1 MSKTSPFLFDEY
13 FASGKAE
20 SISPFLKPR
29 SRKVAK
35 NLDLKSSLA
44 SAFFLALSFILSF
57 FQRDLSAIS
66 LCIVYFLAGTPAL
79 IHTIK
84 DLRSLE
90 INIDVLMTLAA
101 LLSFFIGSQMEG
113 ALLLVLFSLSHSME
127 HAVSAK
133 AKGALHKLNE
143 LTPHFATVISDD
155 GTHFEKAVREISPG
169 EKILIKA
176 GETVPLDGK
185 VLSGSSFLNLV
196 HLTGESLPI
205 PKKSEDMVQ
214 AGSKNLDGSL
224 TVEVAKSS
232 SESTLSRIVKLM
244 EEAQESKPRLQR
256 FFDRFGRVYATSI
269 IGISAFFAFILPLFG
284 LAFLGPEGAL
294 YRALA
299 FLIAASPCAL
309 IIATPTAYLASMSAC
324 ARRGILLKGGV
335 TLDALSECKRIAF
348 DKTGTLTTGKLKLIQ
363 ITPHSPDALSIAAA
377 LESHAHHPIAD
388 AIITKAKEEN
398 LALPKLT
405 QFESKAG
412 YGLMGEV
419 EGKRVAIGHAAFI
432 ESLLGKSPE
441 FESQGKMVTLLLLG
455 NQIYTFHF
463 EDELRES
470 TATALQ
476 NLSKYELYMF
486 TGDHEESAKNI
497 AHLTGIQN
505 YKANLRPDDKLRLI
519 AEISDQSPLA
529 MVGDGI
535 NDAPALARA
544 HVGISLGTIG
554 SDTAIEA
561 SDIVILNDDLSSLSW
576 LTKKA
581 KKTMSI
587 VRQNLVLALGVI
599 ALATTPALL
608 GLVPLWMA
616 VLLHEGGTIIVGL
629 NSLRLLKRS

>member
-1 MSKTSPFLFDEY
+1 MSSYTFDEY

-20 SISPFLKPR
+20 SVSPFLKPR
-29 SRKVAK
+29 SRKIAK
-35 NLDLKSSLA
+35 NLDMKASLL
-44 SAFFLALSFILSF
+44 SAFFLLIAFIFSFVQQNLS
-57 FQRDLSAIS
+57 DVS
-66 LCIVYFLAGTPAL
+66 LTIVYFLAGTPAL

-84 DLRSLE
+84 DLRNLS

-143 LTPHFATVISDD
+143 LSPHFATIIETD
-155 GTHFEKAVREISPG
+155 GTHFEKAVREINPG
-169 EKILIKA
+169 EKILVKA
-176 GETVPLDGK
+176 GETIPLDGK

-205 PKKSEDMVQ
+205 PKKVEDMVQ

-224 TVEVAKSS
+224 TLEVTKSS
-232 SESTLSRIVKLM
+232 NESTLSRIVKLM

-256 FFDRFGRVYATSI
+256 FFDRFGRIYATSI
-269 IGISAFFAFILPLFG
+269 IGLAALFAFTLPLFG
-284 LAFLGPEGAL
+284 LTFLGPEGAL

-309 IIATPTAYLASMSAC
+309 IIATPTAYLASMSSC
-324 ARRGILLKGGV
+324 ARSGILLKGGV
-335 TLDALSECKRIAF
+335 TLDALSECKNIAF
-348 DKTGTLTTGKLKLIQ
+348 DKTGTLTTGKLQLLQ
-363 ITPHSPDALSIAAA
+363 ITPYCPDALAIAAA

-388 AIITKAKEEN
+388 AIIVKAKEEN
-398 LALPKLT
+398 LTLPQIAK
-405 QFESKAG
+405 FESKAG

-419 EGKRVAIGHAAFI
+419 NGKRVAIGHAAFI
-432 ESLLGKSPE
+432 ESLLGKSPD
-441 FESQGKMVTLLLLG
+441 FENQGKMVTLLLLG
-455 NQIYTFHF
+455 DQTYTFHF
-463 EDELRES
+463 EDQLRE
-470 TATALQ
+470 TTKAATE
-476 NLSKYELYMF
+476 NLSQNYELYMF

-497 AHLTGIQN
+497 AQQTGIKN
-505 YKANLRPDDKLRLI
+505 YKANLRPDDKLRI
-519 AEISDQSPLA
+519 ITEISDKSPLA

-561 SDIVILNDDLSSLSW
+561 SDIVILNDDLSTLSW

-581 KKTMSI
+581 NKTMRI
-587 VRQNLVLALGVI
+587 VRQNLTLALSVMV
-599 ALATTPALL
+599 LATTPAIL

-616 VLLHEGGTIIVGL
+616 VLLHEGGTIVVGL
-629 NSLRLLKRS
+629 NSLRLLRK